1 MDSEIFLGLGF
12 AGAFAALVEVSNV
25 SHFEI
30 VLALLL
36 CSAIECWFLSLPMRI
51 VGSFLDCTVLVAS
64 IGSPRRPPRKP
75 PDKTFGHS
83 N

>member
-1 MDSEIFLGLGF
+1 MNSEFSWALGF
-12 AGAFAALVEVSNV
+12 AALAAFFEVSNA
-25 SHFEI
+25 SNFAI
-30 VLALLL
+30 AIALLL
-36 CSAIECWFLSLPMRI
+36 RSAIECWSLSLPMRI

-75 PDKTFGHS
+75 PDKISDS